1 MKIGVL
7 GVGPELR
14 GLVYEEFYGNVTYME
29 PVKAVNEMAS
39 FLKTK
44 KHCDLVICLS
54 HLGWQGSV
62 SDETLIANTRNIDM
76 VLGGHTHSY
85 FDKPLFYKNLDGKM
99 IPLQQMGKYGR
110 FLGWIILDFEKK

>member
-1 MKIGVL
+1 
-7 GVGPELR
+7 
-14 GLVYEEFYGNVTYME
+14 ME
-29 PVKAVNEMAS
+29 PVKVVNEMAS

-62 SDETLIANTRNIDM
+62 SDEKLIANTRNIDM

-99 IPLQQMGKYGR
+99 IPLQQMGKYGH
-110 FLGWIILDFEKK
+110 FLGWITLDFEKK